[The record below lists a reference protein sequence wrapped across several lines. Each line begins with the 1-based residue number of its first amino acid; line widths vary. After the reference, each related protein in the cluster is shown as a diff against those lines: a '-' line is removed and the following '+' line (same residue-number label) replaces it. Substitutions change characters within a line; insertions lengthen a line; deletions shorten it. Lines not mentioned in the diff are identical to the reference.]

1 MIIVGLGLLL
11 VNVRLFI
18 AFFIDSFSDDVLAVG
33 SYLSHKKAEVLNT
46 ERDTWSKIDDY
57 PYDKGL
63 IFFDNMF
70 STMSS
75 RQKFNLS

>member
-1 MIIVGLGLLL
+1 M
-11 VNVRLFI
+11 NVRLFI

-33 SYLSHKKAEVLNT
+33 SGSPSHKKAEVLNT

-63 IFFDNMF
+63 IFFVF
-70 STMSS
+70 IS
-75 RQKFNLS
+75 